1 MAILN
6 YLNKREF
13 KFRKFCYLIVVG
25 ALCISLSILLNT
37 YADQVKSSEHRIKA
51 AFLYNFAKFVQW
63 PAGSFGGPEDPI
75 ILCILGVNPFGE
87 ALKTIENKVVRG
99 RPLLIRKIRETGKTG
114 TEKIKDC
121 HILFISI
128 SENEN
133 VTEILSAIRGRP
145 IMTVSDM
152 ERFARRGGVIAL
164 FRIKNN
170 IRFEINM
177 EVAKQNNLKISSR
190 LLKLARIFGNDD

>member
-145 IMTVSDM
+145 ILFCLCGHSKFVFSYLKFLKRCVATAPGY
-152 ERFARRGGVIAL
+152 FRRNWGCLRYTTPNRAG
-164 FRIKNN
+164 
-170 IRFEINM
+170 
-177 EVAKQNNLKISSR
+177 
-190 LLKLARIFGNDD
+190 